1 MRRRHIPD
9 SASHDQYDCSNRNE
23 HKTFISFYNNCQP
36 TNDTTNSDQFE
47 KPESHFQGCIQLT
60 VFLPATLGILPCIF
74 GIGANASSRWNKIAN
89 CQTDQSQHDSD
100 YDKCRTVCFH
110 IIIDKLNHRIGSAID
125 IIPVFHIRKHRMDIC
140 FSIAY
145 RHDSTQRITFLQSI
159 IDIAGISFIIA
170 FSIWIICC
178 QFRQSINT
186 VIAYFNAISK
196 ICRQILCFYLI
207 GKVLAFHPVGVPV
220 NFVPESIFFW
230 ISFSL
235 CIKIIERTFDASL
248 RILHQRSHRRY
259 VCHDHFLRR
268 ALAHIRIQILP
279 GNHGIIPHLFRFLF
293 CRSTICYHASYSCHN
308 KKDS

>member
-1 MRRRHIPD
+1 
-9 SASHDQYDCSNRNE
+9 
-23 HKTFISFYNNCQP
+23 
-36 TNDTTNSDQFE
+36 
-47 KPESHFQGCIQLT
+47 
-60 VFLPATLGILPCIF
+60 
-74 GIGANASSRWNKIAN
+74 
-89 CQTDQSQHDSD
+89 
-100 YDKCRTVCFH
+100 
-110 IIIDKLNHRIGSAID
+110 
-125 IIPVFHIRKHRMDIC
+125 MDIC

-145 RHDSTQRITFLQSI
+145 RHDGTQRITFLQSI

-207 GKVLAFHPVGVPV
+207 GKVLVFHPVRVPV
-220 NFVPESIFFW
+220 NFVPESIFFR